1 MPDRM
6 IAERKVLKAALT
18 QAGLS
23 ARQADALLR
32 GGYKLLI
39 GETEAENQELKER
52 LEELITQLS

>member
-6 IAERKVLKAALT
+6 ITERKVLKAALT